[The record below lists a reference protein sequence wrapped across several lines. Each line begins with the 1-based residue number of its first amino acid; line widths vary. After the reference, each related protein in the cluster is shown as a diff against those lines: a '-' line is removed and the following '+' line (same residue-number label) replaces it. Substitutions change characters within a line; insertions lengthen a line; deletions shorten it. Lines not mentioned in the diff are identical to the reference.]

1 MNRFTLSCVSS
12 LPRAGFVVLA
22 SLACVVPVAM
32 AQNAANVTIDLAKP
46 VNILTDTA
54 IGYLAPTYDANSF
67 QPAGA
72 PYLRAAGVTTLR
84 FPGNHGAA
92 DLYHWST
99 KSLTKYKGFDAPYLA
114 PESNFGQLAPYLEKL
129 GNAVIEVNYGSN
141 LDGTGGGDPGE
152 AAAWVAY
159 ANGDTANT
167 AAIASAG
174 RGTDW
179 HTVGFWATLRGQ
191 SPLAEEDGLNFL
203 RIGHP
208 APFHIRLWQVGD
220 QLFNNGF
227 FGADHAGDPD
237 LHGPVPTGPKDLGRL
252 RKDAKLSAAAYA
264 ENFKV
269 FAAAMKAVDPSIL
282 VGAGFTTPPDGNKSA
297 PDWNFTVLKGACASI
312 DFVSVDWEN
321 GNPTPPDYKQIDAE
335 NAFSDTNASLAAVI
349 NTMLDDDKHA
359 CPQGHIPR
367 IAFSSAILKTWLQLP
382 RPEIRALWIADVY
395 SELIETGG
403 LNADWNEAYGDEM
416 MSGDRKRFGPAYY
429 GLQMLHI
436 VAHKPGDAM
445 LEATSSSRMVSVH
458 AARRTDGILGILLV
472 NKDPKQPAVVKISL
486 KNGTAGTTGKRFD
499 YGTAQFAA
507 GAGPAATAFSATG
520 SEMVVTVPPYTVTD
534 LLLVGK

>member
-1 MNRFTLSCVSS
+1 
-12 LPRAGFVVLA
+12 
-22 SLACVVPVAM
+22 
-32 AQNAANVTIDLAKP
+32 
-46 VNILTDTA
+46 
-54 IGYLAPTYDANSF
+54 
-67 QPAGA
+67 
-72 PYLRAAGVTTLR
+72 
-84 FPGNHGAA
+84 
-92 DLYHWST
+92 
-99 KSLTKYKGFDAPYLA
+99 
-114 PESNFGQLAPYLEKL
+114 
-129 GNAVIEVNYGSN
+129 
-141 LDGTGGGDPGE
+141 
-152 AAAWVAY
+152 
-159 ANGDTANT
+159 
-167 AAIASAG
+167 
-174 RGTDW
+174 
-179 HTVGFWATLRGQ
+179 
-191 SPLAEEDGLNFL
+191 
-203 RIGHP
+203 
-208 APFHIRLWQVGD
+208 
-220 QLFNNGF
+220 
-227 FGADHAGDPD
+227 
-237 LHGPVPTGPKDLGRL
+237 
-252 RKDAKLSAAAYA
+252 
-264 ENFKV
+264 
-269 FAAAMKAVDPSIL
+269 
-282 VGAGFTTPPDGNKSA
+282 
-297 PDWNFTVLKGACASI
+297 
-312 DFVSVDWEN
+312 VDWEN